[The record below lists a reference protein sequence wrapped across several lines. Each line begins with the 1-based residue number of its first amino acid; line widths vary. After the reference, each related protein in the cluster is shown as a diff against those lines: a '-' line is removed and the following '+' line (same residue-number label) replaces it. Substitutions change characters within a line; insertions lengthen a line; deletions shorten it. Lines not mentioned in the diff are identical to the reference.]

1 MKVSI
6 QDLIMKSIPD
16 SQNCL
21 VLCANHIDIIT
32 LEYAILRI
40 FTDLNHYDH

>member
-1 MKVSI
+1 MKP
-6 QDLIMKSIPD
+6 IPY

-32 LEYAILRI
+32 LEYAILNI
-40 FTDLNHYDH
+40 FTYLNHNNH